1 MEGYISKAQ
10 AAEIAKD
17 GVSKTM
23 RQTRELIA
31 KIANDMA
38 ADMERKGVVI
48 DGPSALRAFAATVAP
63 KNGES
68 EQ

>member
-1 MEGYISKAQ
+1 MEGYISKKE
-10 AAEIAKD
+10 AAEIAKN
-17 GVSKTM
+17 GVSATM

-48 DGPSALRAFAATVAP
+48 DGPSALRAFAATVSP
-63 KNGES
+63 KKGAS